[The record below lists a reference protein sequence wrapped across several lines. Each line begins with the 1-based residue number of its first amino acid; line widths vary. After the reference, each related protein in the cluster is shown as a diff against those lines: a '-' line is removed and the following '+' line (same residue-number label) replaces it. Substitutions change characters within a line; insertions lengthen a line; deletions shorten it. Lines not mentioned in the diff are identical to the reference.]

1 MREHFD
7 FYGYNS
13 PTAGIFY
20 IGEVPYTY
28 GEDYR
33 NVKRYK
39 EYQNVGFNI
48 LLLQHENSYE
58 GEDFETSACNK
69 CMTEAVKA
77 GIDKIIV
84 SDRRLKKLCIEENLL
99 GEGGR
104 FASQEEFYAYLDF
117 CTAPYRNKAGFFG
130 VQLFDEPKG
139 SQLHS
144 YGLVYRGLKTLFP
157 DMYLQCNL
165 FPMTGIDFLSVCA
178 TDSFSAYEEYLN
190 TFAEESGTDSITFDE
205 YPFLREYV
213 LGVNSLRT
221 YQIAAKVCKER
232 GLELRA
238 VMQTFSFFSRD
249 HLIHRRV
256 TERDVYWLMNLAL
269 GFGCKEFSFY
279 TYFTKVNAVQI
290 EGEKFDKE
298 GCVPIH
304 LTGYP
309 VVDGIDGCSMVN
321 RDGSRTRLY
330 YAVKKIIGEFKAF
343 EPIILDY
350 KFHESYVAFEKGKTA
365 EDFTQTKT
373 AICNENCPISV
384 QPSHGVVLINEMRKE
399 GATMFM
405 VENISNVKEELFEKR
420 VMRVKIDLKA
430 FADGAKFYFKG
441 KEKAL
446 AVKDGVIRLQLH
458 CGDALFIEC
467 Q

>member
-1 MREHFD
+1 MRKHFD
-7 FYGYNS
+7 FYGYTS

-33 NVKRYK
+33 NVRRYK
-39 EYQNVGFNI
+39 EYKNVGFNI

-58 GEDFETSACNK
+58 GEEFETSACNK

-77 GIDKIIV
+77 GIDRIIV
-84 SDRRLKKLCIEENLL
+84 SDSRLKKLCIEEKLL

-104 FASQEEFYAYLDF
+104 FSTEEEFYEYLDF
-117 CTAPYRNKAGFFG
+117 CTAPYRERAGFFG
-130 VQLFDEPKG
+130 VQLYDEPKG

-144 YGLVYRGLKTLFP
+144 YGLVYRGLKKLFP

-165 FPMTGIDFLSVCA
+165 FPMTGIDFLSVGA
-178 TDSFSAYEEYLN
+178 ANSVSAYEDYLN

-221 YQIAAKVCKER
+221 YQTAAKVCKER

-256 TERDVYWLMNLAL
+256 TERDLYWLMNLAL

-279 TYFTKVNAVQI
+279 TYFTKIKAVQI

-298 GCVPIH
+298 GCIPIH

-309 VVDGIDGCSMVN
+309 VVDGIDGGSMIC
-321 RDGSRTRLY
+321 RDGSRTKLY
-330 YAVKKIIGEFKAF
+330 YSVKKIINEFKAF
-343 EPIILDY
+343 EPVIIDY
-350 KFHESYVAFEKGKTA
+350 KFHESYVCFEKGKTPD
-365 EDFTQTKT
+365 DFTQTKT
-373 AICNENCPISV
+373 AICNTDSPIAV
-384 QPSHGVVLINEMRKE
+384 KPSHGVALVTEMRKE
-399 GATMFM
+399 GSKMFM
-405 VENISNVKEELFEKR
+405 VENISNVKEELFEGR
-420 VMRVKIDLKA
+420 IMTATIDLKEY
-430 FADGAKFYFKG
+430 ADGAKFYFKG

-446 AVKDGVIRLQLH
+446 KPKNGVLRLKMH

-467 Q
+467 K